1 MQQHIGLT
9 WPTCPFGSWPCFTW
23 HTYTT
28 MSQPFHRKRTPSG
41 EIKKFKARYCLWG
54 DCQEGD
60 FEMFALVAAWGTI
73 CIVLIL
79 ALTHDWH
86 ISYVGFSNVMV
97 QASWQEPVWI
107 HLP

>member
-1 MQQHIGLT
+1 
-9 WPTCPFGSWPCFTW
+9 
-23 HTYTT
+23 
-28 MSQPFHRKRTPSG
+28 
-41 EIKKFKARYCLWG
+41 
-54 DCQEGD
+54 
-60 FEMFALVAAWGTI
+60 MFALVAAWGTI